1 MLTLFMKSID
11 VKQAWRTLPVG
22 IGGLSFLLCVGFLV
36 LRSLSMF
43 GPAGMR
49 ILFPLMCVG
58 MMFLPWLML
67 SPHGRYQ
74 IGLKLPERGPH
85 MLVGMLVGAAA
96 AALCFLIGTLLY
108 GSSSEHWFVSV
119 ARLYGEHPAPGA
131 SLLQLHLTFTIAACL
146 FSPIGE
152 EIFFRGFL
160 QKVLEQRM
168 SRTGATHAQ
177 SGLFALVHLCHH
189 GIMVTAAGL
198 VLLPVSAA
206 LWVVLMFASA
216 WAFSWLRQA
225 SDSLLPAIA
234 AHAAFNATMNSF
246 IFAFL
251 WAR

>member
-1 MLTLFMKSID
+1 MKSID

-22 IGGLSFLLCVGFLV
+22 IGGLSFLFCVLFLV

-43 GPAGMR
+43 GPAGLR
-49 ILFPLMCVG
+49 ILFPFMCIG
-58 MMFLPWLML
+58 MSLLPWLIL

-74 IGLKLPERGPH
+74 IGLKLPERGGH
-85 MLVGMLVGAAA
+85 MLIALSVGAGAA
-96 AALCFLIGTLLY
+96 VICFLLGTLLY
-108 GSSSEHWFVSV
+108 GNTSEHWFVSV
-119 ARLYGEHPAPGA
+119 ARLYGEPPVPAA
-131 SLLQLHLTFTIAACL
+131 SLLRLHVTFTIAACL

-168 SRTGATHAQ
+168 SSSGATHMQ
-177 SGLFALVHLCHH
+177 SALFALVHLCHH
-189 GIMVTAAGL
+189 GIIATAAGL
-198 VLLPVSAA
+198 ALLPVSAA
-206 LWVVLMFASA
+206 LWVMLMFATS
-216 WAFSWLRQA
+216 WAFSWLRQS

>member
-1 MLTLFMKSID
+1 MKSID
-11 VKQAWRTLPVG
+11 IKHAWRTLPVG
-22 IGGLSFLLCVGFLV
+22 IGGLSFLLCVLFLV

-43 GPAGMR
+43 GPAGLR

-58 MMFLPWLML
+58 MILLPWLML

-74 IGLKLPERGPH
+74 IGLKLPERGGH
-85 MLVGMLVGAAA
+85 MLVALCVGAGAS
-96 AALCFLIGTLLY
+96 LVCFLVGTLLF
-108 GSSSEHWFVSV
+108 GNTSEHWFVSV
-119 ARLYGEHPAPGA
+119 ARLYGEHPDPAA
-131 SLLQLHLTFTIAACL
+131 SVWRLHLTFTIAACL

-177 SGLFALVHLCHH
+177 SALFALVHLCHH
-189 GIMVTAAGL
+189 GIIATAAGL

-206 LWVVLMFASA
+206 LWVLLMFATS
-216 WAFSWLRQA
+216 WAFSWLRQ
-225 SDSLLPAIA
+225 SSQSLLPAIA

>member
-1 MLTLFMKSID
+1 MLTLFMTRID
-11 VKQAWRTLPVG
+11 VKPAWRALPMG
-22 IGGLSFLLCVGFLV
+22 IGGLSFLLCVIFLV

-43 GPAGMR
+43 GPAGLR
-49 ILFPLMCVG
+49 ILFPLMCLG

-74 IGLKLPERGPH
+74 IGLKLPERASH
-85 MLVGMLVGAAA
+85 MLVGMLVGATAA
-96 AALCFLIGTLLY
+96 LLCFLIGHLLY

-119 ARLYGEHPAPGA
+119 ARLYSEHPVPGA
-131 SLLQLHLTFTIAACL
+131 SLLQLHITFTIAACL

-160 QKVLEQRM
+160 QKVAEQRM
-168 SRTGATHAQ
+168 SHRGATHLQA
-177 SGLFALVHLCHH
+177 GLFALVHLCHH
-189 GIMVTAAGL
+189 GIVATAAGL
-198 VLLPVSAA
+198 ALLPVSAA
-206 LWVVLMFASA
+206 LWVVLMFAAS
-216 WAFSWLRQA
+216 WAFSWLRRA

-246 IFAFL
+246 IFSFL